1 MILSI
6 NDRVVAIVAI
16 FVKDNSLELTLQE
29 GQPIKKKK
37 KEKER
42 PGISPF
48 SLERLWNGFDLDAE
62 LFMYG
67 TQLMHKFFASGLTE
81 MSIFRLLNLIQLQ

>member
-1 MILSI
+1 M
-6 NDRVVAIVAI
+6 AI
-16 FVKDNSLELTLQE
+16 FVKDNSLELTFQE
-29 GQPIKKKK
+29 GQPIKK

-67 TQLMHKFFASGLTE
+67 T
-81 MSIFRLLNLIQLQ
+81 

>member
-1 MILSI
+1 M
-6 NDRVVAIVAI
+6 AI
-16 FVKDNSLELTLQE
+16 FVKDNSLELTFQE
-29 GQPIKKKK
+29 GQPIKKK

-48 SLERLWNGFDLDAE
+48 NLERLWNGFDLDAE

-67 TQLMHKFFASGLTE
+67 T
-81 MSIFRLLNLIQLQ
+81 

>member
-1 MILSI
+1 M
-6 NDRVVAIVAI
+6 AI
-16 FVKDNSLELTLQE
+16 FVKDISLELTFQE
-29 GQPIKKKK
+29 GQPIKKK

-62 LFMYG
+62 LLMYG

>member
-1 MILSI
+1 MCCSRTFLALILSI

-37 KEKER
+37 KKKKGRE
-42 PGISPF
+42 
-48 SLERLWNGFDLDAE
+48 
-62 LFMYG
+62 
-67 TQLMHKFFASGLTE
+67 
-81 MSIFRLLNLIQLQ
+81 FRLSVWSDFGTALI